1 MRITFIII
9 SFCLASCG
17 MGNSTPKNLIEFDKF
32 KIVVWQLMKAD
43 DYYVRK
49 AVLDSTW
56 RLNKTNIDLYKKVFD
71 LNKVTMKDFYGTLE
85 YYEKRPLLF
94 QELMDSVESV
104 SKKEKII
111 SKVPLVK

>member
-1 MRITFIII
+1 MRITIII
-9 SFCLASCG
+9 LLFCLASCG
-17 MGNSTPKNLIEFDKF
+17 TTRSTPKNLIEFDKF

-56 RLNKTNIDLYKKVFD
+56 RWNKTNIDLYKKVFD
-71 LNKVTMKDFYGTLE
+71 LNKVTVKDFYATLE

-111 SKVPLVK
+111 TNIHVVK

>member
-1 MRITFIII
+1 MRTAIII
-9 SFCLASCG
+9 LLFCFSACQTNQGTS
-17 MGNSTPKNLIEFDKF
+17 KKLIPFDKF

-56 RLNKTNIDLYKKVFD
+56 RLNKTNIELYNKVFSFH
-71 LNKVTMKDFYGTLE
+71 KVTVNDFYSTLE

-104 SKKEKII
+104 SKKEKIVTNI
-111 SKVPLVK
+111 HVVK